1 MLVVLGVLLAMLSQ
15 FGTAFAVRESTAG
28 WLDRLRPSPSPA
40 VITPTPVDPAVLPH
54 PTPEPS
60 GPGIPPES
68 ARPLPEQSVGPVE
81 VSDELKRG
89 VVLITGRTPAEG
101 VAGTGMVLTP
111 DGYVLTNYHVVRST
125 ESITVTIA
133 STGRR
138 HTAELVGRDATKDVA
153 LLKLDR
159 ASNLETVTTD
169 SDDVA
174 IGDIVV
180 AAGNAN
186 GQGYVTAHRGNILAL
201 DRQINVK
208 GANINDPP
216 QRLRGLIET
225 NAPAWPGDSGGPMFD
240 NQAEVLGMTTAGS
253 SSGEPGEEDK
263 QVYAVP
269 IREAIDVVQKIRRG
283 DESGTVVIG
292 PKGYLGVIV
301 QADDSSAVIVSD
313 VQDATPASRAG
324 LAAGDTILSLDGQRV
339 RTRSELSDVLD
350 TIEPDTTVT
359 ITWTT
364 ASGRERSADIT
375 PQASPL
381 N

>member
-1 MLVVLGVLLAMLSQ
+1 MLVVLGVLLAMFSQ
-15 FGTAFAVRESTAG
+15 FGSAIALTTSTST
-28 WLDRLRPSPSPA
+28 WLERLQPSPTPTVVTPSPA
-40 VITPTPVDPAVLPH
+40 ASEPGPTPGLPRTTPADSP
-54 PTPEPS
+54 
-60 GPGIPPES
+60 
-68 ARPLPEQSVGPVE
+68 RPLPEQSVGPVD
-81 VSDELKRG
+81 VTDDLKRG

-125 ESITVTIA
+125 EAITVTIA
-133 STGRR
+133 ATGRR

-159 ASNLETVTTD
+159 AIDLDVVTID
-169 SDDVA
+169 SDPVR
-174 IGDIVV
+174 IGDVVV

-186 GQGYVTAHRGNILAL
+186 GQGYVTAHRGNILEL

-208 GANINDPP
+208 GANVNDPP

-240 NQAEVLGMTTAGS
+240 GEAQVLGMTTAGS
-253 SSGEPGEEDK
+253 STGTGETEDK

-269 IREAIDVVQKIRRG
+269 VREALDVVDRIRAG

-292 PKGYLGVIV
+292 PKAYLGVIV
-301 QADDSSAVIVSD
+301 EADDSSAVIVSD
-313 VQDATPASRAG
+313 VQPDTPAARTG
-324 LAAGDTILSLDGQRV
+324 LAAGDTILTLDGQRV

-350 TIEPDTTVT
+350 TVEPDSTVT

-364 ASGRERSADIT
+364 ASGRERSAEIT
-375 PQASPL
+375 PKASPL